1 MTNRDVIK
9 LFFLVLLF
17 IAATLLSYYFGGS
30 GQLDPNSEAGH
41 FVFSKVRLPK
51 TLTAIIAGCTLSV
64 SGMILQV
71 IFRNPLAGPYV
82 LGVSSGASLAVA
94 ASLLAVQ
101 HLAFF
106 SGWLQGKMLTVMV
119 AVCGSFA
126 VTIFILAVAR
136 RISSNVVLLLIGLMI
151 AQICGALEMAL
162 EYFADP
168 YNLKTFVIW
177 NMGSLG
183 HVSVQDIWILLPFSL
198 LLLLLLLPFV
208 KTLDA
213 LLLGASYAQ
222 NLGIDF
228 KRSRFML
235 ILISSALTGITT
247 AFCGPLAF
255 VGIAIPV
262 LSRMIFSSSSQVLHF
277 FSCMLNGSIL
287 LLLADALTH
296 QVVPGAALPVNMITT
311 IIGAPLVILM
321 MFRSKQW

>member
-1 MTNRDVIK
+1 M
-9 LFFLVLLF
+9 LLF
-17 IAATLLSYYFGGS
+17 VIATLLSYFFGGS
-30 GQLDPNSEAGH
+30 GQLDPGTEAAD
-41 FVFSKVRLPK
+41 FVFAKVRLPK

-101 HLAFF
+101 NLAFF
-106 SGWLQGKMLTVMV
+106 SGWLQGKMLMV
-119 AVCGSFA
+119 VVAIGGSFA

-136 RISSNVVLLLIGLMI
+136 RVSSNVVLLLIGLMI

-183 HVSVQDIWILLPFSL
+183 HVSVQDLRILLPFAL
-198 LLLLLLLPFV
+198 VLLLLLLPLL

-228 KRSRFML
+228 RRSRFML

-255 VGIAIPV
+255 VGIAVPV
-262 LSRMIFSSSSQVLHF
+262 LSRMIFSSSSQSLHF

-287 LLLADALTH
+287 LLIADALTH